1 VIATCGPLPRPLS
14 GAPEIDRF
22 VIAVT
27 AAKGMVGHVARHQ
40 HGRTQMLKT
49 TLVAAA
55 AAALIATGLGVWATS
70 PTNARA
76 PSTGQGIDPHQMMM
90 NASAMPTTEFAD
102 YSFVFVH

>member
-1 VIATCGPLPRPLS
+1 LRPVPRPLS

-22 VIAVT
+22 AIAVT

-49 TLVAAA
+49 TFVAGA
-55 AAALIATGLGVWATS
+55 AAALIAIGLGVWATS
-70 PTNARA
+70 PTNARV
-76 PSTGQGIDPHQMMM
+76 PSTGKGIDPHQMMM
-90 NASAMPTTEFAD
+90 NASTMPAIEFVD

>member
-1 VIATCGPLPRPLS
+1 
-14 GAPEIDRF
+14 
-22 VIAVT
+22 
-27 AAKGMVGHVARHQ
+27 MVGHVARHQ

-49 TLVAAA
+49 TLVAA

-90 NASAMPTTEFAD
+90 NASAMPATEFVD
-102 YSFVFVH
+102 YSFVFVHWVFRQLVICASRSGTDDKSRRLAGRCCA